1 MESCAP
7 SQRASGLELNERITV
22 SLFFLFFFFFIE
34 KERDRLLNKLCNG
47 IRLRLAGEKN
57 QVLFINAN

>member
-22 SLFFLFFFFFIE
+22 SFFFVCFLIE

-47 IRLRLAGEKN
+47 IRLRLEGEKN